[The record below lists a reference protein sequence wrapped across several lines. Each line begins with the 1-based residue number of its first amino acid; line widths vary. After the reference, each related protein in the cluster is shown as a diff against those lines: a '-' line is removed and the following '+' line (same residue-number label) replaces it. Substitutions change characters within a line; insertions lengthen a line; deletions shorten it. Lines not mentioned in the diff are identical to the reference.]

1 LVLQLLIFQQEGQER
16 LIRQANQLNTEQ
28 RMGEVTTEQNQQVI
42 TITKIPIQNAEKLV
56 KRYGK
61 MGKL

>member
-1 LVLQLLIFQQEGQER
+1 VLQLLIFQQEGQER

>member
-1 LVLQLLIFQQEGQER
+1 MLQLLIFQQEGQER